1 MAGWRSCWS
10 GPVDDRPATPVTDLK
25 ARTTRLGP
33 AFDLLA
39 GYREG
44 GFFLE
49 RAGLGLST
57 NGEADRV
64 TAEPG
69 PERIL
74 RLSRSLIDVLAPI
87 ETDPTAPAPVAVAS
101 IPFDDREPAEAIV
114 PRRTA
119 IRLDPGETWQLEI
132 SPGGEAQR
140 AGERERWAGRTLPH
154 DAFEEMQLRPDP
166 EPGEYAAAV
175 ARATGRIRSGEL
187 RKIVLARTMLVNAGR
202 ALDAKQLLWRL
213 RAVDPDCYAF
223 AAPQPNAV
231 AGSVLVGATPELLLR
246 RRGRLIEATPLA
258 GSSQRFGDAVRDRT
272 SANRLFGSDKD
283 REEHAVVVEDVHHVL
298 DAFCEDLV
306 HPHEPELLGT
316 ANVWHLATPFRG
328 RLHDPSVTA
337 LELVAALHPTPAV
350 CGSPRETAREAL
362 EHLEPIERGGYA
374 GPVGW
379 MDANGDGEWA
389 IALRC
394 AEITGSTARLYA
406 GAGIVADSEPEAE
419 LDETERK
426 FRALLDAL
434 RWG

>member
-1 MAGWRSCWS
+1 
-10 GPVDDRPATPVTDLK
+10 VTGLV
-25 ARTTRLGP
+25 ARATRLGP

-39 GYREG
+39 GYRHG
-44 GFFLE
+44 GFFFE
-49 RAGLGLST
+49 RTGAGVST
-57 NGEADRV
+57 IGEADRV

-74 RLSRSLIDVLAPI
+74 RLSRSLIDALAPI
-87 ETDPTAPAPVAVAS
+87 ETDAAAPAPVSVAS
-101 IPFDDREPAEAIV
+101 IPFDDGEPAEAV
-114 PRRTA
+114 LPRRTT
-119 IRLDPGETWQLEI
+119 IRQDPGETWQLEI
-132 SPGGEAQR
+132 SPRGETQR
-140 AGERERWAGRTLPH
+140 AGERERWAGRALPH
-154 DAFEEMQLRPDP
+154 DAFEQMQLRPDP
-166 EPGEYAAAV
+166 EPDEYATAV
-175 ARATGRIRSGEL
+175 ERATERIRRGEL
-187 RKIVLARTMLVNAGR
+187 RKIVLARTMLVNAER
-202 ALDAKQLLWRL
+202 TLDAKQLLWRL

-231 AGSVLVGATPELLLR
+231 SGSVLVGATPELLLR
-246 RRGRLIEATPLA
+246 RRGRLVEATPLA
-258 GSSQRFGDAVRDRT
+258 GSSQRFGDARRDRA
-272 SANRLFGSDKD
+272 SADRLFDSDKD

-328 RLHDPSVTA
+328 RLHDPSITA

-350 CGSPRETAREAL
+350 CGSPREAAREAL
-362 EHLEPIERGGYA
+362 EQLEPIQRGGYA

-394 AEITGSTARLYA
+394 AEITGSTARLFA

>member
-1 MAGWRSCWS
+1 
-10 GPVDDRPATPVTDLK
+10 VT
-25 ARTTRLGP
+25 
-33 AFDLLA
+33 
-39 GYREG
+39 
-44 GFFLE
+44 
-49 RAGLGLST
+49 
-57 NGEADRV
+57 
-64 TAEPG
+64 
-69 PERIL
+69 
-74 RLSRSLIDVLAPI
+74 
-87 ETDPTAPAPVAVAS
+87 
-101 IPFDDREPAEAIV
+101 
-114 PRRTA
+114 
-119 IRLDPGETWQLEI
+119 
-132 SPGGEAQR
+132 
-140 AGERERWAGRTLPH
+140 
-154 DAFEEMQLRPDP
+154 
-166 EPGEYAAAV
+166 
-175 ARATGRIRSGEL
+175 
-187 RKIVLARTMLVNAGR
+187 
-202 ALDAKQLLWRL
+202 
-213 RAVDPDCYAF
+213 
-223 AAPQPNAV
+223 
-231 AGSVLVGATPELLLR
+231 GSVLVGATPELLLR

-258 GSSQRFGDAVRDRT
+258 GSSQRFGDAGRDRS
-272 SANRLFGSDKD
+272 SADRLFDSDKD

-298 DAFCEDLV
+298 DSFCEDLV

-328 RLHDPSVTA
+328 RLHDPSITA

-350 CGSPRETAREAL
+350 CGSPREAAREAL

>member
-1 MAGWRSCWS
+1 M
-10 GPVDDRPATPVTDLK
+10 TDLA
-25 ARTTRLGP
+25 ARATRLGP

-57 NGEADRV
+57 IGEADRV

-74 RLSRSLIDVLAPI
+74 RLSRAVIDILASI
-87 ETDPTAPAPVAVAS
+87 QTDPTAPAPVAVAS
-101 IPFDDREPAEAIV
+101 IPFDDREPAVAIV

-119 IRLDPGETWQLEI
+119 IRRDPGETWQLEI

-166 EPGEYAAAV
+166 EPDEYADAV
-175 ARATGRIRSGEL
+175 ARATGWIRSGEL

-213 RAVDPDCYAF
+213 RAVDADCYAF

-231 AGSVLVGATPELLLR
+231 TGSVLVGATPELLLR

-258 GSSQRFGDAVRDRT
+258 GSSQRFGDAGRDRS
-272 SANRLFGSDKD
+272 SADRLFDSDKD
-283 REEHAVVVEDVHHVL
+283 REEHAVVVEDVRHVL
-298 DAFCEDLV
+298 DSFCEDLV